1 MRKRRGWA
9 GTIHQQKLTTII
21 WQERAVSEGCGQS
34 VQRCRPAIEP
44 GCPLPLGQPRGSGLY
59 PSAPRRRRPRRH
71 LREGSRCRTRRFTGQ
86 PRHLPRAVTEASA
99 FRIEEGSRRDA
110 DAPGKRSQEE
120 RKVVLCRPLLRIGP
134 NPSTKD
140 AKLIALRVGEY
151 HPRRVTLPDI
161 GPPST
166 EGKETFDFCGLI
178 DRTEVKMESV
188 LACLLLRNRHEQ
200 QARHPIR
207 SRPDLEL
214 VRGVAHDN
222 PAQGP
227 GPPSTKRDRI
237 VSVDD
242 DLLPNEIHVAHS
254 ARWVSQADPSPDTE
268 ATLVDL
274 SRNALA
280 ATDPLNRRRK
290 QD

>member
-1 MRKRRGWA
+1 
-9 GTIHQQKLTTII
+9 
-21 WQERAVSEGCGQS
+21 
-34 VQRCRPAIEP
+34 
-44 GCPLPLGQPRGSGLY
+44 
-59 PSAPRRRRPRRH
+59 
-71 LREGSRCRTRRFTGQ
+71 
-86 PRHLPRAVTEASA
+86 
-99 FRIEEGSRRDA
+99 
-110 DAPGKRSQEE
+110 
-120 RKVVLCRPLLRIGP
+120 VVLCHRLLRIGP

-140 AKLIALRVGEY
+140 AKLIAFRVGEY

-178 DRTEVKMESV
+178 DRTEVRMESV

-222 PAQGP
+222 PSQGL

-237 VSVDD
+237 VSGDD

-254 ARWVSQADPSPDTE
+254 ARSVSQADPPTDPNANCCDRLLE
-268 ATLVDL
+268 GVDERDLAGGADHRRRRVDL
-274 SRNALA
+274 DHRQPPASLGNRVPSRVCAFSLTRCVSICFCQVSRSTIGGVA
-280 ATDPLNRRRK
+280 VMLVSFDACQVTSRMRTVGPRSGPRDQGEAGKPSGRYPH
-290 QD
+290 DA

>member
-1 MRKRRGWA
+1 MSLTPGAPTLCSQLCDQLVGDGETTLIVVGDSKRSYG
-9 GTIHQQKLTTII
+9 H
-21 WQERAVSEGCGQS
+21 
-34 VQRCRPAIEP
+34 
-44 GCPLPLGQPRGSGLY
+44 
-59 PSAPRRRRPRRH
+59 RRRHTEILEAERR
-71 LREGSRCRTRRFTGQ
+71 
-86 PRHLPRAVTEASA
+86 
-99 FRIEEGSRRDA
+99 
-110 DAPGKRSQEE
+110 
-120 RKVVLCRPLLRIGP
+120 VVLCRRLLGIGP

-140 AKLIALRVGEY
+140 AELIAFRVGEY
-151 HPRRVTLPDI
+151 NPRRVTLPDI

-188 LACLLLRNRHEQ
+188 LACLLLQNRHEQ

-222 PAQGP
+222 PAQGL

-242 DLLPNEIHVAHS
+242 DLLPNEIHGAHS
-254 ARWVSQADPSPDTE
+254 ATSVSQADRPTG
-268 ATLVDL
+268 TI
-274 SRNALA
+274 
-280 ATDPLNRRRK
+280 RRHGVGP
-290 QD
+290 

>member
-1 MRKRRGWA
+1 MAKAALTA
-9 GTIHQQKLTTII
+9 GTCI
-21 WQERAVSEGCGQS
+21 S
-34 VQRCRPAIEP
+34 RPA
-44 GCPLPLGQPRGSGLY
+44 
-59 PSAPRRRRPRRH
+59 
-71 LREGSRCRTRRFTGQ
+71 TGTAGG
-86 PRHLPRAVTEASA
+86 AV
-99 FRIEEGSRRDA
+99 
-110 DAPGKRSQEE
+110 EE
-120 RKVVLCRPLLRIGP
+120 RRVIPCRPLLGIGP
-134 NPSTKD
+134 KPSTKD
-140 AKLIALRVGEY
+140 AELIAFRVGEY
-151 HPRRVTLPDI
+151 NPRRVTLPDI

-222 PAQGP
+222 PAQGL

-254 ARWVSQADPSPDTE
+254 ARSVSQADP
-268 ATLVDL
+268 ACGCVDL
-274 SRNALA
+274 
-280 ATDPLNRRRK
+280 RRG
-290 QD
+290 